1 MNKILKIFSAAA
13 IFLTFGSC
21 TKNFEKYN
29 TDPYA
34 VQSEDPSV
42 LLPTMIDALMYVQQN
57 DSQMIDQMVGTLGGY
72 FTLANRWGGQNFD
85 TFNASD
91 SWNAIP
97 FNTVYE
103 DIFANYFTIKEITQS
118 SGHWYALASLVK
130 AAAMMRVADCYGP
143 IPYSKVQKGLM
154 YVEYDSNEDVY
165 RNIIEDLSYA
175 VDVLYAY
182 NAALPSSKP
191 LGTSDLV
198 YGGDY
203 ALWARLGNSY
213 ILRAAVRSGDKEAA
227 LKAINHAA
235 GLISDNSQN
244 ALMDPGIQP
253 NPYQLASASWGDLR
267 VNASIV
273 DYMNGYNDPRE
284 AAYFTKSS
292 FAGATDR
299 YIGMRSGAQT
309 FEKAAVAGYS
319 LPNLTASSKLP
330 VFLAAETKF
339 LLAEA
344 SLNGWISDDAGAL
357 YESGITLSMEQ
368 YGVNSADVQRY
379 ISDDTSTPA
388 SHDNDPG
395 PSGVNNTYSRRTA
408 VKIAWDDAAS
418 DAEKLEKI
426 ITQKWIANWQLGIEA
441 WTEYRRTGYPELCP
455 VINNL
460 SSGTIAS
467 SNEAKGL
474 RRLRYPYTEKDL
486 NSANY
491 QNAVNN
497 FFGGRDDES
506 VDLFWVKK

>member
-13 IFLTFGSC
+13 ILLTFWSC

-34 VQSEDPSV
+34 VRSEDPSI

-72 FTLANRWGGQNFD
+72 FTLSNRWGGQNFD

-97 FNTVYE
+97 FNTVFE
-103 DIFANYFTIKEITQS
+103 DIFSNYFTIKEITQGT
-118 SGHWYALASLVK
+118 GHWYAFASLVK

-165 RNIIEDLSYA
+165 KHIIEDLNYA
-175 VDVLYAY
+175 ADVLYAY
-182 NAALPSSKP
+182 SAALPSSKP
-191 LGTSDLV
+191 LGTSDLL

-203 ALWARLGNSY
+203 ALWARLANSY
-213 ILRAAVRSGDKEAA
+213 VLRAAVRSGDRAAA
-227 LKAINHAA
+227 LRAINHAA
-235 GLISDNSQN
+235 GLISENSQN
-244 ALMDPGIQP
+244 AMMDLGIQP
-253 NPYQLASASWGDLR
+253 NPYQLASSSWGDLR

-273 DYMNGYNDPRE
+273 DYMTGYNDPRTG
-284 AAYFTKSS
+284 AYFTTSS
-292 FAGATDR
+292 FAGAAGR
-299 YIGMRSGAQT
+299 YVGMRSGAQS
-309 FEKAAVAGYS
+309 FEKAAVSGYS
-319 LPNLTASSKLP
+319 LPNLTATSKLP
-330 VFLAAETKF
+330 VFLAAETQF

-344 SLNGWISDDAGAL
+344 ALNGWTGDDAGAL
-357 YESGITLSMEQ
+357 YAKGVTLSMEQ
-368 YGVNSADVQRY
+368 YGVASADIQKY
-379 ISDDTSTPA
+379 LSDDTSTPA

-395 PSGVNNTYSRRTA
+395 PSGVNTSYSRKTD
-408 VKIAWDDAAS
+408 VKIAWDDSAS
-418 DAEKLEKI
+418 DAVKLEKI

-460 SSGTIAS
+460 SPGTIPAAS
-467 SNEAKGL
+467 ESKGL

-486 NSANY
+486 NSENC
-491 QNAVNN
+491 QNAVNS
-497 FFGGRDDES
+497 FLGGKDDES

>member
-1 MNKILKIFSAAA
+1 MNKIYRILFLAAA
-13 IFLTFGSC
+13 ILAFGSC

-34 VQSEDPSV
+34 VQKEDPSI

-97 FNTVYE
+97 FNTPFE
-103 DIFANYFTIKEITQS
+103 DIFGNFFNIEEVTEG
-118 SGHWYALASLVK
+118 SGHWYAFARLVK

-143 IPYSKVQKGLM
+143 IPYSKVRKGFM
-154 YVEYDSNEDVY
+154 YVEYDSNEEVY
-165 RNIIEDLSYA
+165 QNIIDDLSDA
-175 VDVLYAY
+175 ADILYAY
-182 NAALPSSKP
+182 YLAYPSSKP
-191 LGTSDLV
+191 LGSSDLI

-203 ALWARLGNSY
+203 SLWAKLANSY
-213 ILRAAVRSGDKEAA
+213 ILRAAVRSGNREAA
-227 LKAINHAA
+227 LAAIGSPA
-235 GLISDNSQN
+235 GLIAENSQN
-244 ALMDPGIQP
+244 ALMDPGIQT
-253 NPYQLASASWGDLR
+253 NPYQLASISWGELR
-267 VNASIV
+267 AGASIV
-273 DYMNGYNDPRE
+273 DYMTGYNDPRAE
-284 AAYFTKSS
+284 QYFTKSS

-299 YIGMRSGAQT
+299 FIGMRSGSAS
-309 FEKAAVAGYS
+309 FDKASVAGYS
-319 LPNLTASSKLP
+319 MPKLAEKSKLP

-344 SLNGWISDDAGAL
+344 ALNGWISDDPGTL
-357 YESGITLSMEQ
+357 YEEGIKLSMEQ
-368 YGVNSADVQRY
+368 YGIASSSIAAY
-379 ISDDTSTPA
+379 IEDNTSVPA
-388 SHDNDPG
+388 SHENDPG
-395 PSGVNNTYSRRTA
+395 PAGVNTSYNRRTT

-455 VINNL
+455 VIDNM
-460 SSGTIAS
+460 SGGTISA
-467 SNEAKGL
+467 SNESRGL
-474 RRLRYPYTEKDL
+474 RRLRYPYTERDL
-486 NSANY
+486 NSSNC

-497 FFGGRDDES
+497 YLGGKDDES
-506 VDLFWVKK
+506 TDLFWVKK